1 MIEIAGIKDFNT
13 DHIFDCGQC
22 FRWNREPDGSYTGIA
37 GAMPANI
44 AFRDDAVFIDTAADD
59 AAEGFWRNYLDL
71 DRDYGQIKQALA
83 SEDEIIRKAIEY
95 GHGIRI
101 LNQNRWET
109 IISFIISQNNNIPRI
124 KGCIENLCRNF
135 GEPAGVFR
143 GYEYYQMPEPQ
154 VLAALDAEDLAPVKL
169 GYRAKYIIETSKQ
182 IAADGGEE
190 FLDSAFDE
198 NTSGDEV
205 YEYLTGLCG
214 VGPKVA
220 NCIMLFCMQQ
230 YDSFPVDVW
239 VKRVMNRLY
248 GFDESDIK
256 GMKAFAADKYM
267 KLGGFAQQYLFYY
280 IRSLEK

>member
-22 FRWNREPDGSYTGIA
+22 FRWNREPDGSYTGIV

-44 AFRDDAVFIDTAADD
+44 AFRDGTVIIDSPDD

-71 DRDYGQIKQALA
+71 DRDYRQIKQALA
-83 SEDEIIRKAIEY
+83 SEDEVIRKAIEY

-135 GEPAGVFR
+135 GESAGVFR
-143 GYEYYQMPEPQ
+143 GAEYYQMPEPQ
-154 VLAALDAEDLAPVKL
+154 VLAALDAEDLAPIKL

-198 NTSGDEV
+198 NTAGDEV

-248 GFDESDIK
+248 GFAESDIK
-256 GMKAFAADKYM
+256 GMKAFAAGKYM

>member
-1 MIEIAGIKDFNT
+1 MPVMMNLIFGETILILTEI
-13 DHIFDCGQC
+13 
-22 FRWNREPDGSYTGIA
+22 TG
-37 GAMPANI
+37 
-44 AFRDDAVFIDTAADD
+44 RLKRH
-59 AAEGFWRNYLDL
+59 WR
-71 DRDYGQIKQALA
+71 A
-83 SEDEIIRKAIEY
+83 EDEGYTKCHRLQA
-95 GHGIRI
+95 GIRI
-101 LNQNRWET
+101 LNQDRWET

-124 KGCIENLCRNF
+124 KGCIESLCRNF
-135 GEPAGVFR
+135 GEYAGSYR
-143 GYEYYQMPEPQ
+143 GEEYYSMPAPQ
-154 VLAALDAEDLAPVKL
+154 VLAALDIEDLAPVRL
-169 GYRAKYIIETSKQ
+169 GYRAKYIIETSKK
-182 IAADGGEE
+182 IVADGGVE

-198 NTSGDEV
+198 NSSGDEV

-256 GMKAFAADKYM
+256 GMKNFAADKYM
-267 KLGGFAQQYLFYY
+267 NLGGFAQQYLFYY

>member
-37 GAMPANI
+37 GARPANI
-44 AFRDDAVFIDTAADD
+44 AFRDDAVFIDTADD
-59 AAEGFWRNYLDL
+59 GDTGFWRNYLDL

-109 IISFIISQNNNIPRI
+109 LISFIISQNNNIPRI

-143 GYEYYQMPEPQ
+143 GYEYYQMPKPQ

-198 NTSGDEV
+198 NTSGDKV

-256 GMKAFAADKYM
+256 GMKAFAADRYM
-267 KLGGFAQQYLFYY
+267 NLGGFAQQYLFYY

>member
-1 MIEIAGIKDFNT
+1 MIEINGVKDFNT

-22 FRWNREPDGSYTGIA
+22 FRWNREADGSYTGIA
-37 GAMPANI
+37 GKRPANI
-44 AFRDDAVFIDTAADD
+44 ACRDDTVIIDNAD
-59 AAEGFWRNYLDL
+59 EGELDFWKNYLDL
-71 DRDYGQIKQALA
+71 DRDYGQIKQTLA
-83 SEDEIIRKAIEY
+83 AEDEVIRNAIDY
-95 GHGIRI
+95 GQGIRI

-124 KGCIENLCRNF
+124 KGCIESLCRNF
-135 GEPAGVFR
+135 GEYAGTYR
-143 GYEYYQMPEPQ
+143 GEEYYSMPEPQ
-154 VLAALDAEDLAPVKL
+154 VLASLDIEDLAPVRL
-169 GYRAKYIIETSKQ
+169 GYRARYLIETSKQ
-182 IAADGGEE
+182 IVEDGGAE

-198 NTSGDEV
+198 NTPGDEV

-256 GMKAFAADKYM
+256 GMKKFAADKYM
-267 KLGGFAQQYLFYY
+267 NLGGFAQQYLFYY

>member
-1 MIEIAGIKDFNT
+1 MIEITGVKDFNT

-22 FRWNREPDGSYTGIA
+22 FRWNREADGSYTGIA
-37 GAMPANI
+37 GNRPANI
-44 AFRDDAVFIDTAADD
+44 AYRDGRVVIDNADD
-59 AAEGFWRNYLDL
+59 GELDFWRNYLDL
-71 DRDYGQIKQALA
+71 DRDYGQIKQTLA
-83 SEDEIIRKAIEY
+83 AEDEVIRNAIDY
-95 GHGIRI
+95 GQGIRI

-135 GEPAGVFR
+135 GEYAGAYR
-143 GYEYYQMPEPQ
+143 GEEYYSMPKPQ
-154 VLAALDAEDLAPVKL
+154 VLASLDIEDLAPVRL
-169 GYRAKYIIETSKQ
+169 GYRAKYIIETSKK
-182 IAADGGEE
+182 IAADGGTE

-198 NTSGDEV
+198 SSPGNDV

-248 GFDESDIK
+248 GFNESDIK
-256 GMKAFAADKYM
+256 GMKKFAADKYM
-267 KLGGFAQQYLFYY
+267 NLGGFAQQYLFYY

>member
-37 GAMPANI
+37 GAGPANI
-44 AFRDDAVFIDTAADD
+44 AFRDDTVLIDTADNAT
-59 AAEGFWRNYLDL
+59 AGFWRNYLDL
-71 DRDYGQIKQALA
+71 DRDYGQIKQTLA
-83 SEDEIIRKAIEY
+83 SEDEVIRRAIEY

-109 IISFIISQNNNIPRI
+109 VISFIISQNNNIPRI

-135 GEPAGVFR
+135 GESAGVFR
-143 GYEYYQMPEPQ
+143 GIEYYQMPKPQ
-154 VLAALDAEDLAPVKL
+154 VLAELDTEDLAPVKL

-182 IAADGGEE
+182 IAADGGEA

-256 GMKAFAADKYM
+256 GMKAFAAGRYM
-267 KLGGFAQQYLFYY
+267 NLGGFAQQYLFYY

>member
-1 MIEIAGIKDFNT
+1 MIEITGVKDFNT

-22 FRWNREPDGSYTGIA
+22 FRWSREEDGSYTGIA
-37 GAMPANI
+37 GDRIANI
-44 AFRDDAVFIDTAADD
+44 ACRNGSVFIDN
-59 AAEGFWRNYLDL
+59 AEAEDTDFWRDYLDL
-71 DRDYGQIKQALA
+71 DRDYGKIKQALA
-83 SEDEIIRKAIEY
+83 AEDEIIRNAIDC
-95 GHGIRI
+95 GQGIRI

-124 KGCIENLCRNF
+124 KGCIESLCSNF
-135 GEPAGVFR
+135 GESAGSYR
-143 GYEYYQMPEPQ
+143 GEEYYSMPAPQ
-154 VLAALDAEDLAPVKL
+154 VLAALDAEDLAPVRL
-169 GYRAKYIIETSKQ
+169 GYRAKYIIETSKK
-182 IAADGGEE
+182 IAADGGTE

-198 NTSGDEV
+198 SSSGNVV

-256 GMKAFAADKYM
+256 GMKNFAADKYM
-267 KLGGFAQQYLFYY
+267 NLGGFAQQYLFYY